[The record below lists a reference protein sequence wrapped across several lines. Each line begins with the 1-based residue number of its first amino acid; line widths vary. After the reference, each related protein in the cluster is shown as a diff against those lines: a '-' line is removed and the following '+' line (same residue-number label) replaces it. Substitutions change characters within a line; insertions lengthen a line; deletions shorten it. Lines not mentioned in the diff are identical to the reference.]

1 MMLPAVYLTTN
12 PGESSMANGQQH
24 VEGSAFPKNQVFMA
38 ISAVFVGY
46 FINSYFQQ
54 SLGNAAPKIA
64 AAFPNGIELISW
76 SISIPSLGLAIATL
90 LGGKLSDIYGRR
102 ALLLSALFLILVGTG
117 LICFSA
123 SFPFWFFIVA
133 RIIQS
138 LGVGIIA
145 PLCYT
150 VIGDIFSAA
159 TQRGKWI
166 GLLSLP
172 MGIALIGTI
181 TSPFFIDTIKIWQL
195 IFWCILPLIVLG
207 IVFAFRMPALV
218 QGADAKID
226 VLGAILIASA
236 SSAIIFGFSFAG
248 TTYPWSSWQV
258 ISLLGAAVIFGALFL
273 LAESKA
279 KEPFLYIEL
288 LKNRTFMTISIAGFL
303 SFFGMMSIT
312 LYFQVFMQAI
322 QSRSTMAS
330 SLIGQLP
337 VSILMSFIGVPTGF
351 LLAKT
356 KRYKPLLVTGYALA
370 AAAMIA
376 MIFFDN
382 GTPWL
387 LEALVATLTGLGLG
401 VIPTINTMLIPAAVP
416 RRLIGSAMA
425 VLFFS
430 ISIGMSIAVAI
441 QGSAI
446 NVRYS
451 SMLNASLPEALTN
464 PEALKNA
471 ANKDTVAL
479 IGDYRV
485 LLSNDALNN
494 LEKTINKIEG
504 ATPELFNKTVSA
516 IRSSA
521 ESGLKIVFLL
531 GAVTMALAFLLIVT
545 VPIIPMDRAAEK
557 TIAPETEA
565 VRS

>member
-1 MMLPAVYLTTN
+1 
-12 PGESSMANGQQH
+12 MANGQQQ
-24 VEGSAFPKNQVFMA
+24 VEGSAFPKNQIFMA
-38 ISAVFVGY
+38 ISAVFLGY
-46 FINSYFQQ
+46 FVNSYFQQ

-64 AAFPNGIELISW
+64 ATFPNGIELISW

-123 SFPFWFFIVA
+123 SFPFSFFIIA
-133 RIIQS
+133 RTIQS

-172 MGIALIGTI
+172 MAVALIGLV
-181 TSPFFIDTIKIWQL
+181 TSPYFIDTIKMWQL
-195 IFWCILPLIVLG
+195 IFWCILPVIVLA
-207 IVFAFRMPALV
+207 IIFAFRMPSLI
-218 QGADAKID
+218 QGAAPKID
-226 VLGAILIASA
+226 VLGAILIILA
-236 SSAIIFGFSFAG
+236 SSAAIFGFSFAG
-248 TTYPWSSWQV
+248 TVYPWTSWQT
-258 ISLLGAAVIFGALFL
+258 ISLLGAAAIIGALFL
-273 LAESKA
+273 LAESRA
-279 KEPFLYIEL
+279 KEPFFYIEL

-312 LYFQVFMQAI
+312 LYFQIFMQGI
-322 QSRSTMAS
+322 QGWTTMES
-330 SLIGQLP
+330 SMIGQLP
-337 VSILMSFIGVPTGF
+337 VSILMAFIGVPTGF

-356 KRYKPLLVTGYALA
+356 KRYKPLLITGYALA

-382 GTPWL
+382 GTPKL
-387 LEALVATLTGLGLG
+387 LEAMVATLTGLGLG

-430 ISIGMSIAVAI
+430 ISIGMAVAVAI

-446 NVRYS
+446 NVRYDN
-451 SMLNASLPEALTN
+451 LLTASLPD
-464 PEALKNA
+464 ALKNPESLKNVE
-471 ANKDTVAL
+471 NKDAL
-479 IGDYRV
+479 AMIRDYRV

-494 LEKTINKIEG
+494 LEKTINKIG
-504 ATPELFNKTVSA
+504 DGTPAIFDKTVSA

-521 ESGLKIVFLL
+521 ESGLKFVFLL
-531 GAVTMALAFLLIVT
+531 GAITMFLAFLLILTIPV
-545 VPIIPMDRAAEK
+545 IPMDRPPDA
-557 TIAPETEA
+557 
-565 VRS
+565 S